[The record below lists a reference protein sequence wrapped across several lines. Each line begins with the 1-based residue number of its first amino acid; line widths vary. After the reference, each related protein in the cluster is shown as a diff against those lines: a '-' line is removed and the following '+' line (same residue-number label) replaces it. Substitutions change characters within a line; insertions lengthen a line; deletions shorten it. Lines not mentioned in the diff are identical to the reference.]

1 MMRASLLCLMFFCCS
16 LQAAELQL
24 ELPRGEW
31 SLQAIGPPLM
41 QREGAPLPAEQES
54 MQRLVGF
61 IDREQFNEALDYA
74 RNESASLL
82 ELLESGDLG
91 RQLPVRVVAGGFTP
105 TVGRNQSSAALL
117 YLLGHVYMM
126 LEQYLPAET
135 ALKAALVP
143 MPDYVRVHESLGLL
157 YLLTERPD
165 DARKHLA
172 RAAALGLNTPNLH
185 GALGYINQQDQN
197 YWGAASAYQNA
208 MMLDADNRQ
217 WQQGLLYSLAQSR
230 QHASALSLVEQM
242 LQDYPDEADL
252 WLFRSQMSLLAGN
265 RDSALS
271 SLETALRLGNDA
283 PANLQVGA
291 TLHMERG
298 SIARAVDLLG
308 QGHSQGIEYTFM
320 DQALAWLALKGE
332 WVRMEELLVAMRPA
346 SDALNAEHRSKFL
359 TREASLDL
367 QREDTNRARSNLQ
380 QAIELDP
387 ANAEALMALANIHRD
402 NRNYNQAELLYQ
414 RASAEE
420 LYRENAWIS
429 MAQLAIDQDN
439 FERALQL
446 LRDVVNRNP
455 VRSDLVRNIASLE
468 NLVLLRE

>member
-1 MMRASLLCLMFFCCS
+1 MMRASLLGLMLFCCS

-24 ELPRGEW
+24 DLPRGEW
-31 SLQAIGPPLM
+31 SLQAIGPPLLL
-41 QREGAPLPAEQES
+41 REGAPLVAEQES

-61 IDREQFNEALDYA
+61 IDREQFTEALDYA
-74 RNESASLL
+74 RNEFGNLL
-82 ELLESGDLG
+82 EILEIGDSGRLLP
-91 RQLPVRVVAGGFTP
+91 QRVVAGGFSP
-105 TVGRNQSSAALL
+105 TGGRDQLSAALL

-135 ALKAALVP
+135 AFKAALGP
-143 MPDYVRVHESLGLL
+143 LPDYVRVHESLGLL

-242 LQDYPDEADL
+242 LQDYPNEADL
-252 WLFRSQMSLLAGN
+252 WLFRSQMSLLAGD

-271 SLETALRLGNDA
+271 SLETALRLGNGA
-283 PANLQVGA
+283 PANLQVA
-291 TLHMERG
+291 TTLHMERG
-298 SIARAVDLLG
+298 SIGRAVELLG
-308 QGHSQGIEYTFM
+308 QGHSQGIEYPFM
-320 DQALAWLALKGE
+320 DQALSWLIIKGE

-346 SDALNAEHRSKFL
+346 SDALNAEQRSRFL
-359 TREASLDL
+359 TREASLEL
-367 QREDTNRARSNLQ
+367 QRNDMAKARAGLQ

-387 ANAEALMALANIHRD
+387 ANAEALMALAGIHRD
-402 NRNYNQAELLYQ
+402 SRNYNQAELLFQ
-414 RASAEE
+414 RASVDE

-429 MAQLAIDQDN
+429 MAQLAIDQN
-439 FERALQL
+439 NLERALQL

-455 VRSDLVRNIASLE
+455 ARIDLVRNINSLE